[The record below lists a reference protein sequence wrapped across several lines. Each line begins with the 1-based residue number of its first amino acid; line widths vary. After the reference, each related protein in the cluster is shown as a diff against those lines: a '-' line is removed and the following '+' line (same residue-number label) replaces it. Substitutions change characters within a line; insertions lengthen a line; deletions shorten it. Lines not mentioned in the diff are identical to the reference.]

1 MERIEPIRPDRSVR
15 SVDLARLTP
24 LEREQEKERR
34 EQQRRRRAAA
44 GPQPRRG
51 DGGSGL
57 DVRV

>member
-34 EQQRRRRAAA
+34 EQQRRRRRDAPAQSPA
-44 GPQPRRG
+44 DG
-51 DGGSGL
+51 DGRL
-57 DVRV
+57 DVRA

>member
-15 SVDLARLTP
+15 SVDLARLSP

-34 EQQRRRRAAA
+34 EQQRRRRREAATQRPA
-44 GPQPRRG
+44 DD
-51 DGGSGL
+51 DGRL